1 MVELWRC
8 PVRTSIYS
16 PPRLHDSGAPDLD
29 DGGMTNRT
37 TTNRTT
43 TTNTAMG
50 DEAFRATAYTM
61 VGNSLMPMSRPLP
74 KRLLGVWAHPDDEC
88 YLSAG
93 LMARVIANG
102 GQVTVVTATRGEKG
116 TSDPAAYDSDQF
128 GVERQRELT
137 ASLGELGVTDVRFLG
152 LRDGECDFSDDNA
165 ATDQIVETMF
175 EIEPDTVVTFGPDGI
190 TGHADHQ
197 SISRWT
203 TEAWRRAESS
213 GLDSELLYATMTHDY
228 VARYR
233 QMHDELGLFADRG
246 SDGPASISRSNVA
259 LECSL
264 SESELDQ
271 KRRALAAHG
280 SQTEVLAELI
290 GETTYRGWWRDER
303 FRLPTRSELGV
314 CPVPVWVQGRSMPER
329 ELAGVS

>member
-1 MVELWRC
+1 
-8 PVRTSIYS
+8 
-16 PPRLHDSGAPDLD
+16 
-29 DGGMTNRT
+29 MTNRT
-37 TTNRTT
+37 NNTT
-43 TTNTAMG
+43 TTNTAIR
-50 DEAFRATAYTM
+50 DETFRATATAYTT

-74 KRLLGVWAHPDDEC
+74 KRLLGIWAHPDDEC

-102 GQVTVVTATRGEKG
+102 GKVTVLTATRGEKG
-116 TSDPAAYDSDQF
+116 TSDPTLYDSDQF
-128 GVERQRELT
+128 GVERRRELV
-137 ASLGELGVTDVRFLG
+137 ASLAELGVTDVRFLG
-152 LRDGECDFSDDNA
+152 LRDGECGFSDDDA
-165 ATDQIVETMF
+165 AIDQIVETMF

-213 GLDSELLYATMTHDY
+213 GLDSDLLYATMTHDY

-233 QMHDELGLFADRG
+233 QMHDELRLFVDRG
-246 SDGPASISRSNVA
+246 SDGPASISRGNVA

-264 SESELDQ
+264 SEPELDQ

-280 SQTEVLAELI
+280 SQTKGLAELI
-290 GETTYRGWWRDER
+290 GESIYRGWWRDER

-314 CPVPVWVQGRSMPER
+314 CPVPVWVQGRSMPEP